1 LTVSLSVFL
10 PPGGGVRDK
19 VAEGVGLEEGLPLRR
34 VLVLEYGL
42 EDSRAAEVGGAR
54 VERRVG
60 GMARVRVNVLFGRVV
75 VAVVWK
81 GAVLFAGAIAVEV
94 ESCPNAKLS
103 IKLARSKHLLGA
115 SPLPSHAAGVAHR
128 FSPLVVSLSA
138 HPATVH
144 RRTPH
149 TSRLTSMA
157 GFDRLT
163 YARDVASCCAR
174 PPKSKITGSHC
185 RSRLTAPTELEEAD
199 TVEAQLLQCASR

>member
-19 VAEGVGLEEGLPLRR
+19 VAEGIGLEEGLPLRR

-60 GMARVRVNVLFGRVV
+60 GMARVRLGVLFEQVV
-75 VAVVWK
+75 VVVWK
-81 GAVLFAGAIAVEV
+81 GAVWFAGAVAVEV

-138 HPATVH
+138 PAATIIH
-144 RRTPH
+144 CRTPY

-157 GFDRLT
+157 GIDRLT
-163 YARDVASCCAR
+163 YARDVASYRAR
-174 PPKSKITGSHC
+174 PPKSKIIGSHC